1 MLVIGIVGMSACSAT
16 YPEILSSACRAFP
29 FSQSKSQKLLRNTV
43 RVYPVPSMPVRSI
56 RVSKALSMSM

>member
-1 MLVIGIVGMSACSAT
+1 MLGIGIVGMSACSAT
-16 YPEILSSACRAFP
+16 YPETLSSACRTFP
-29 FSQSKSQKLLRNTV
+29 FSQSRSPKTLDNTV